1 MTTTTNAAGGQVHY
15 KFKSQKN
22 YDTVTF
28 DGVYISVANLKQLIA
43 EKKGL
48 DKEGTAELL
57 LTNASDNQDYNDDAT
72 LVWKNASVIV
82 RRVPKAMGKTIGDD
96 EELKEEKKRIYVK
109 PPDAATLNMAQQAAN
124 RNRRNM
130 LMAKREKR
138 ERLKK
143 MREEGENGGGENED
157 EEEDLEEEEE
167 KEIKDLI
174 ANETKN
180 WDAERMNARNAKI
193 VAKAAGNQPLRQGIA
208 TRNNAAPVLSQGVQ
222 LAKEMQANKIMHQ
235 SYVRADGA
243 GVPGPGYVCK
253 RCNVPG
259 HWIQDCPQG
268 KDANVEVVRMKT
280 AYGIP
285 QNRLE
290 GTDTGVL
297 VGPTGESVE
306 MKADE
311 TEFDRMMGFLTGKEE
326 DDDDAKVLMIGDK
339 KDGERGA
346 EDAKNAHEV
355 EKQQPSPSAAAAAA
369 GAHNGGVPLPM
380 PPPGGPPPGG
390 PPPLPMGPPPS
401 TAETREER
409 DRKHAEEK
417 AAAKE
422 RFVNMS
428 QEEVMNMDPAE
439 MEKLMALIGDEN
451 EDMMG
456 GGGGMPL
463 PGMPPPYAQQYRRG
477 PPGGRFHPPGGAVGF
492 HNAVIKTEPKVDMT
506 PEEEQDADRML
517 RTGDFS
523 SVEAMLKTFG
533 CTPEQIE
540 TLMKTQP
547 TFPNP
552 FYGGGPGAGGGG
564 GGHFAGPKPCYA
576 YAKGECFRGDRCR
589 YWHDPSIPPP
599 DPSKQIGEG
608 GPCWAFAQG
617 RCFRGDAC
625 RYSHDPS
632 VLPKDLENNPF
643 RNAGVQDGPPPSQ
656 FGGAQFGDGG
666 GPPQFGG
673 GGRKRVRDN
682 SRDRFEDGNLQ
693 REDSREG
700 RPSSRGGY
708 DNPPRRRDDSR
719 DRGAPPF
726 RFGAEQQPSSD
737 YHQRGRRVPPG
748 PPPGSK
754 RTRDDSREP
763 PGGSRPPSRDGGR
776 PPEAKRSRR
785 NADDDD
791 NVQQQQQQQRQQQQQ
806 QEGGFVEGSRGG
818 GGGGVRGGGRR
829 AGGGGRGRAPP
840 PPPRGGRGSR
850 GNSIRDRLT
859 R

>member
-1 MTTTTNAAGGQVHY
+1 MASGGTIHY
-15 KFKSQKN
+15 KFKSQKS

-57 LTNASDNQDYNDDAT
+57 LTNVTEDGKVQGEGQDLTDDQS
-72 LVWKNASVIV
+72 LVWKNASIIV
-82 RRVPKAMGKTIGDD
+82 RRVPKAMGLKTIGDAQ
-96 EELKEEKKRIYVK
+96 ELKEEKKRIYVK

-130 LMAKREKR
+130 LTAKREKR
-138 ERLKK
+138 ERMKK
-143 MREEGENGGGENED
+143 MREGEGEDLDNADDDLDN
-157 EEEDLEEEEE
+157 EEEALKEE
-167 KEIKDLI
+167 KDIKDLI
-174 ANETKN
+174 ANETKQ
-180 WDAERMNARNAKI
+180 WDAERLQARNAKI
-193 VAKAAGNQPLRQGIA
+193 VSKAAGNQPMQRQGIA
-208 TRNNAAPVLSQGVQ
+208 TRNNAAPVVSQGVQ

-326 DDDDAKVLMIGDK
+326 DEDDKMLMIGDK
-339 KDGERGA
+339 KDGE
-346 EDAKNAHEV
+346 EENAGNEGEQH
-355 EKQQPSPSAAAAAA
+355 PFSPATA
-369 GAHNGGVPLPM
+369 GVQSPTMA

-409 DRKHAEEK
+409 DKKRAEEK

-428 QEEVMNMDPAE
+428 PEEVMNMDPAE
-439 MEKLMALIGDEN
+439 MEKLMALIGDDEN
-451 EDMMG
+451 DEMMKMGDG
-456 GGGGMPL
+456 GGRGGMPP
-463 PGMPPPYAQQYRRG
+463 PGMPPPHAQRYRRG
-477 PPGGRFHPPGGAVGF
+477 PMGGFPSLGGGGYN
-492 HNAVIKTEPKVDMT
+492 NAVIVTEPKIDMT
-506 PEEEQDADRML
+506 PEEEEEADRML
-517 RTGDFS
+517 KTGDFS
-523 SVEAMLKTFG
+523 SIEAMLKTFG

-540 TLMKTQP
+540 HLMKTQP
-547 TFPNP
+547 SFPNP
-552 FYGGGPGAGGGG
+552 FYGGGPPGERRQ
-564 GGHFAGPKPCYA
+564 FAGPRPCYA
-576 YAKGECFRGDRCR
+576 YAKGECFRGDRCK
-589 YWHDPSIPPP
+589 YWHDPSIPAP
-599 DPSKQIGEG
+599 DRSKQIGEG

-617 RCFRGDAC
+617 RCFRGDSC
-625 RYSHDPS
+625 RFSHDPS
-632 VLPKDLENNPF
+632 ILPKDLENNPF
-643 RNAGVQDGPPPSQ
+643 RNAGVQDGPPPTQ
-656 FGGAQFGDGG
+656 FGGNGGGEDGG
-666 GPPQFGG
+666 GPSEF
-673 GGRKRVRDN
+673 GGRKRVREN
-682 SRDRFEDGNLQ
+682 SRDRFEDTIQ
-693 REDSREG
+693 RDDSREG

-708 DNPPRRRDDSR
+708 DNPPRRGNSR

-726 RFGAEQQPSSD
+726 RFGAEQQPSGPPLD
-737 YHQRGRRVPPG
+737 HQQRGRRMPPG

-754 RTRDDSREP
+754 RTRDDSRE

-785 NADDDD
+785 NED
-791 NVQQQQQQQRQQQQQ
+791 NDATQHQNGQQGGG
-806 QEGGFVEGSRGG
+806 GGFVEGFRGG
-818 GGGGVRGGGRR
+818 RGGGRR
-829 AGGGGRGRAPP
+829 GGGGRGRAPP
-840 PPPRGGRGSR
+840 PPASQGGGQRGSR
-850 GNSIRDRLT
+850 SIRNRLT